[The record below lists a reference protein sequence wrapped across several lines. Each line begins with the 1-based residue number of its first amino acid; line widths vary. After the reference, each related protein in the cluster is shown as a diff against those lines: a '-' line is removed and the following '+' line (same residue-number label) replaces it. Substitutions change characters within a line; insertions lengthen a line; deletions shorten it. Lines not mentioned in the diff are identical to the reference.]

1 MVEDIVAELFER
13 RKSLD
18 SGSRVLR
25 SSWRDSAVELD
36 GGGVGVAAL
45 ESEAVEGPVA
55 AAFPVA
61 TDSLVREPIWVA
73 AAASFVGGTSA
84 VLLSGADGSLVETV
98 VVLEVG
104 VDGVA
109 TDKGVQE
116 VGHESALHGAGPG
129 SAVAVGVVLGA
140 LAGDA
145 DVGAADGRGVLD
157 LPRDA
162 GGAFVFSVP
171 HGALVAVMKDLAH
184 LINSILGLALASAVV
199 VAKVAPAAVLV
210 DLLDGLGDGAGECL
224 FNDNT
229 IHLHGVIIFKEYSSK
244 GSGGQE
250 GEFHQH
256 GGVVFEVR
264 LKASNRVFK
273 SF

>member
-1 MVEDIVAELFER
+1 LVWF
-13 RKSLD
+13 D
-18 SGSRVLR
+18 SGSRVLH

-73 AAASFVGGTSA
+73 AAASFVGGTAA

-129 SAVAVGVVLGA
+129 SAVAVRVVLGA

-210 DLLDGLGDGAGECL
+210 DLLDGLGDGAGES
-224 FNDNT
+224 
-229 IHLHGVIIFKEYSSK
+229 LHVTRSFLSHERGIISQEFSGKD
-244 GSGGQE
+244 SGGQE